1 MKNQALTEARGDV
14 KGVMQNYKDASEEI
28 KKVLKELGVNEKGV
42 LETVDSGSL
51 FDGTYLKFTPELLDA
66 ISKRGINA
74 FKYGGAVDIDAMLAE
89 L

>member
-1 MKNQALTEARGDV
+1 VVR
-14 KGVMQNYKDASEEI
+14 NYKDAAVEI
-28 KKVLKELGVNEKGV
+28 KKVLKELGVDEKGV
-42 LETVDSGSL
+42 LETVDTGSV

>member
-1 MKNQALTEARGDV
+1 M
-14 KGVMQNYKDASEEI
+14 
-28 KKVLKELGVNEKGV
+28 NEQGV